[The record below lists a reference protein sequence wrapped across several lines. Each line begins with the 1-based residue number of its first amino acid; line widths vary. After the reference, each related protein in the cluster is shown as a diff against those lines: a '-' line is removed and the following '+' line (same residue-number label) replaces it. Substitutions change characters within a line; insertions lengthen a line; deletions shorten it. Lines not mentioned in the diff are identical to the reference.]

1 MKQHKWLK
9 EIHAWASGVTVQFS
23 DPRYIIDWQDFT
35 SKQHSPNFDA
45 EGILWRIKPPEVAQW
60 RKDMAQALDDGK
72 VVEHKYG
79 YWQKTLRTSEDFLN
93 IDVSFDDAEYY
104 RIRPEKKPD
113 VVTYCAIP
121 LARGLTYF
129 GFAMC
134 DKQDDIDNLKLIWD
148 GETGSL
154 KDAEVLK

>member
-1 MKQHKWLK
+1 MTIKKPHKHAELIKAWVDGA
-9 EIHAWASGVTVQFS
+9 EIEGTTLGGKNWVLATYNRNPFS
-23 DPRYIIDWQDFT
+23 
-35 SKQHSPNFDA
+35 HPNQ
-45 EGILWRIKPPEVAQW
+45 LWRIKPPEVAQW

-79 YWQKTLRTSEDFLN
+79 DWKKTLRTSEDFLN

-148 GETGSL
+148 GETGEL
-154 KDAEVLK
+154 KDAYVIK